1 MRFLLTICCLLCALC
16 FAPGCASVKQP
27 CPIPYEN
34 PVLVPPVNRDFLW
47 DQLVDV
53 VDDYFEIEREDRV
66 RLVDNVLTL
75 GRIDT
80 VPELSA
86 TLLEPWKRDSVGY
99 YQRLES
105 TLQTMRRQA
114 TVQVVP
120 TENGYLV
127 DVTVFKYLEDLRR
140 PEQASAAGSNFRNDE
155 SLDRYNDQTQGPST
169 LIDSFPIYT
178 RAQGPIGPQPYT
190 SGWIQM
196 GRDTLLEQKIITK
209 LLGRVNPGALPGA
222 NCQAPPAN
230 CETPPL
236 IVPTR

>member
-1 MRFLLTICCLLCALC
+1 MSFRSGIFPSCDRGLPRVRLRPKGSIYAPCCGSCAACSARAALRQ
-16 FAPGCASVKQP
+16 AAHRSSRP

-34 PVLVPPVNRDFLW
+34 PVLTPPINRDFLW

-66 RLVDNVLTL
+66 RLVDNMLTL
-75 GRIDT
+75 GRIET

-127 DVTVFKYLEDLRR
+127 DVTVYKYLEDLRT
-140 PEQASAAGSNFRNDE
+140 PENNQRRRFELPQRRIGRSIQRSDAGTVDVDRQLPAIQSRRKGRSVRN
-155 SLDRYNDQTQGPST
+155 
-169 LIDSFPIYT
+169 
-178 RAQGPIGPQPYT
+178 
-190 SGWIQM
+190 
-196 GRDTLLEQKIITK
+196 
-209 LLGRVNPGALPGA
+209 
-222 NCQAPPAN
+222 
-230 CETPPL
+230 
-236 IVPTR
+236 PTRGLDPDGA